1 MLEGTCIW
9 LLILLLDKSHLRLW
23 HCVCSCRLQKPNVI
37 KLWLR
42 PKSELL
48 HLWYSNLLSLITYY
62 LEITKINA
70 VKISENFRL
79 AEWRDGVRWRCLMA
93 RWKELAELFQDPSLA

>member
-1 MLEGTCIW
+1 MLESTCIW
-9 LLILLLDKSHLRLW
+9 LLLLLLDKSHLRLW

-48 HLWYSNLLSLITYY
+48 HLWYSNLLSLITCYREMTKR
-62 LEITKINA
+62 LFVTLPWARHCATCITY
-70 VKISENFRL
+70 F
-79 AEWRDGVRWRCLMA
+79 
-93 RWKELAELFQDPSLA
+93 